1 MVSLAD
7 YAGREQAYVK
17 HVLLESYLERLV
29 HKVASRYD
37 HVAYVDGFAG
47 PWLSANER
55 FEDTSFGVALN
66 ALRRAKTT
74 WKQHGRDVTMS
85 ACLVEQDKAAYSQLA
100 KVPAQYPDVKI
111 KTHCEDFLD
120 IVPTILQ
127 EIPSNA
133 FVFFLIDPKGWR
145 VPLKT
150 LEPLLARQNS
160 EVIFN
165 FMFEFINRA
174 ADIEQPKVVAGLNEL
189 IPHGD
194 WRAMLKSGER
204 GGDFSVERRKEI
216 LVDAFSNNLRQIG
229 GYQYVAETPVLRP
242 TKDRPLYFL
251 LYGTRSKKGI
261 EEFRTCQI
269 AALQEQ
275 SRTRAAAKI
284 QYKQATSGQGEIF
297 QSLHEMARD
306 DLLAYL
312 QSERDAATRWIL
324 ELTPTQPQAIQYE
337 QLWPQILARSVVTK
351 VDVNEIVA
359 TLRKKEAI
367 YIPDW
372 EKRRRVPQDAY
383 HLQRVLNNLANLL
396 QHP

>member
-7 YAGREQAYVK
+7 YAGRGQAYVK

-55 FEDTSFGVALN
+55 FEDTSFGIALN
-66 ALRRAKTT
+66 ALRRAKAT
-74 WKQHGRDVTMS
+74 WKQHGRAVTMH
-85 ACLVEQDKAAYSQLA
+85 ACLVEQDKEAYNRLA
-100 KVPAQYPDVKI
+100 QVPAQYPDVTI
-111 KTHCEDFLD
+111 KTHRADFLD
-120 IVPTILQ
+120 IVPKILQ

-133 FVFFLIDPKGWR
+133 FAFFLIDPKGWR

-150 LEPLLARQNS
+150 LEQLLARPNS

-194 WRAMLKSGER
+194 WRAMLKAGER
-204 GGDFSVERRKEI
+204 RGDFSPEHRKEI
-216 LVDAFSNNLRQIG
+216 LVDAFSNSLRQIG
-229 GYQYVAETPVLRP
+229 GYQYVADIPVLRP
-242 TKDRPLYFL
+242 TRDRPLYFL

-275 SRTRAAAKI
+275 SRTRAATKI
-284 QYKQATSGQGEIF
+284 KYAQAASGQGEIF

-306 DLLAYL
+306 DLLSYL
-312 QSERDAATRWIL
+312 QSERDSATRRVL
-324 ELTPTQPQAIQYE
+324 ELTPAQPSAIQYD

-359 TLRKKEAI
+359 RLRKEETLH
-367 YIPDW
+367 IPDW
-372 EKRRRVPQDAY
+372 EKRRRVPQDGY
-383 HLQRVLNNLANLL
+383 RLQRTDRTEVAE
-396 QHP
+396 

>member
-7 YAGREQAYVK
+7 YLGREQAYVK

-55 FEDTSFGVALN
+55 FEDTSFGIALN
-66 ALRRAKTT
+66 ALRRAKAT

-85 ACLVEQDKAAYSQLA
+85 ALLVEQDKAAYSQLA
-100 KVPAQYPDVKI
+100 RVPAQYLDLRI

-133 FVFFLIDPKGWR
+133 FTFFLIDPKGWH

-194 WRAMLKSGER
+194 WRAMLKSGEQ
-204 GGDFSVERRKEI
+204 GDDFSVDRRKEI
-216 LVDAFSNNLRQIG
+216 LVDAFSNNLRKVG

-242 TKDRPLYFL
+242 TKDRALYFL

-261 EEFRTCQI
+261 EEFRKCQI

-275 SRTRAAAKI
+275 SRTRAASKI
-284 QYKQATSGQGEIF
+284 KYKQVASGQGEIF

-306 DLLAYL
+306 ELIAYL
-312 QSERDAATRWIL
+312 QSERDAATRRIL
-324 ELTPTQPQAIQYE
+324 ELTPTQPHFIQYD

-351 VDVNEIVA
+351 VDVNKIVA
-359 TLRKKEAI
+359 TLRKENKLL
-367 YIPDW
+367 IPDW
-372 EKRRRVPQDAY
+372 EERRKVPQDSY
-383 HLQRVLNNLANLL
+383 RVQRG
-396 QHP
+396 